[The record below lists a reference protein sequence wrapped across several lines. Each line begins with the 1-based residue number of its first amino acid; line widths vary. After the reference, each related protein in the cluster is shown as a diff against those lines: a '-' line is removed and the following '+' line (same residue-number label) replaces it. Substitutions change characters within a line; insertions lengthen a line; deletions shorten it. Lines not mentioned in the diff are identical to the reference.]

1 MNILHTAIAFAALIG
16 LLASQ
21 TPAMG
26 QSVKEAVDT
35 SPVPGLD
42 VSKTETKLFALS
54 QLLLT
59 DPGRPE
65 HLLLKG
71 VYLTELGRL
80 RAAFDIF
87 DSLRTDFPEHP
98 APYANLAAVYARW
111 GRLED
116 ARQMLLKSDALT
128 GNRHLTQM
136 NLASVNLAL
145 ALAALNKASELKPDD
160 VGTKLKL
167 RSLEKYLADSSA
179 PRAPDRQPQ
188 EDGVSVS
195 AEPTSTLPPISRG
208 AITAAPNPNRTP
220 KATEA
225 PRDRLKLGSLD
236 DGNRQEA
243 NHEASSEVGKHEP
256 PSLVGKNDRST
267 VVKAIEAWTEAWA
280 KKSYDDYIA
289 CYSTRFQ
296 PNDGGTRDSWA
307 RRKQDLLDKAKY
319 IQLDVKISDIQ
330 IERST
335 ATVRLTQKYRSNR
348 YRDQVTKELKLQL
361 ENSRWLILAET
372 QIN

>member
-1 MNILHTAIAFAALIG
+1 MNILHTAIAFVALTG

-26 QSVKEAVDT
+26 QSLKEAFDT

-42 VSKTETKLFALS
+42 VSNTENKLFALS

-59 DPGRPE
+59 DPGRAE

-145 ALAALNKASELKPDD
+145 ALAALNKAIELKPDD
-160 VGTKLKL
+160 AGTKLKL
-167 RSLEKYLADSSA
+167 RSLEKYLAESST
-179 PRAPDRQPQ
+179 PKVPDRQSQ
-188 EDGVSVS
+188 ADGVSAS
-195 AEPTSTLPPISRG
+195 LEPTSTLPPSSRS
-208 AITAAPNPNRTP
+208 AMTSAPNPNRTL
-220 KATEA
+220 KALEA
-225 PRDRLKLGSLD
+225 PRDRLKLGLLD
-236 DGNRQEA
+236 DNSAHEA
-243 NHEASSEVGKHEP
+243 NHEASGNARKQES
-256 PSLVGKNDRST
+256 PSPLAKNDRST
-267 VVKAIEAWTEAWA
+267 VVKAIEAWSEAWA
-280 KKSYDDYIA
+280 RKSYDDYIA

-296 PNDGGTRDSWA
+296 PSDGSTWDSWA
-307 RRKQDLLDKAKY
+307 RRKQDLMDKAKY
-319 IQLDVKISDIQ
+319 IQLDVKIAEIQ
-330 IERST
+330 IDRVT

-348 YRDQVTKELKLQL
+348 YRDQVTKELKLQF
-361 ENSRWLILAET
+361 ENNRWLILAET
-372 QIN
+372 QMN